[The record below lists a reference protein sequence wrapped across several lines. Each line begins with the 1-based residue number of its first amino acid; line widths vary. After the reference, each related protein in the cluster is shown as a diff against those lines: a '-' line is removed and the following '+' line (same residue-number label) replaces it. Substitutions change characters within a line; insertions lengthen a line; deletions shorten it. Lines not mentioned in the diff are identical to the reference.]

1 MYKLKEIDVLIF
13 FLHNRFV
20 NEVFC
25 CLFTFTNI
33 QGQLH
38 RRVCYSPASRKFV
51 VLGKCFY
58 LTFKTE
64 CRSDSLAAFRSSMI
78 FQ

>member
-38 RRVCYSPASRKFV
+38 RRVYVIPQQA
-51 VLGKCFY
+51 G
-58 LTFKTE
+58 
-64 CRSDSLAAFRSSMI
+64 SLWF
-78 FQ
+78 